1 MLRGELHR
9 RAVAERHY
17 KLDDALAVAR
27 GSDQLCAAKVAIGTG
42 KDFRAARRAAVNQ
55 NDGRHIDLV
64 SVGRIVLLS
73 HAVTPRRVDQKAV
86 RKHVVKHLDARIHHA
101 ARVVAE
107 VNDQALHALL
117 LKIVHRFLKL
127 FRGNRIELE
136 DADVANLIVP
146 HLGLHGRHLDVAARH
161 VEAEFFVRLSAE
173 YLDLYGRALFAAD
186 IACDKD
192 IQILSGHIVPV
203 NLIENIFR
211 LKACLFRRGTREHG
225 HDAAYLGLGIL
236 IQHRTDAGVLAAGL
250 FGQLLVLVRRVV
262 DRVGIAES
270 RQHAFINAVFHFCLL
285 LIKEE
290 VLVNHILQ
298 KPHFC
303 FYLGIIQILRILAR
317 IGSAALFRPVRLL
330 LCQHPDFPV
339 KQPENTAGK
348 EQQAAEQADKKAVPE
363 ADAPHPV
370 VARGAKR
377 GLGPLSLL

>member
-1 MLRGELHR
+1 ME
-9 RAVAERHY
+9 
-17 KLDDALAVAR
+17 
-27 GSDQLCAAKVAIGTG
+27 
-42 KDFRAARRAAVNQ
+42 
-55 NDGRHIDLV
+55 
-64 SVGRIVLLS
+64 
-73 HAVTPRRVDQKAV
+73 
-86 RKHVVKHLDARIHHA
+86 
-101 ARVVAE
+101 
-107 VNDQALHALL
+107 
-117 LKIVHRFLKL
+117 IVHRFFKL
-127 FRGNRIELE
+127 LGRNCVELE
-136 DADVANLIVP
+136 DADVADLIVP
-146 HLGLHGRHLDVAARH
+146 HLRFYGRHFDMAARH
-161 VEAEFFVRLSAE
+161 VKAEFLVCLTAE
-173 YLDLYGRALFAAD
+173 HLDLDGCALLAAN
-186 IACDKD
+186 ITRDKD

-203 NLIENIFR
+203 NLIEDILGLESR
-211 LKACLFRRGTREHG
+211 LFRRGAREYS

-236 IQHRTDAGVLAAGL
+236 IQHRTDAGVLAAGF
-250 FGQLLVLVRRVV
+250 FGQLLILVRRVV

-270 RQHAFINAVFHFCLL
+270 RQHAFINAVFHFCLM

>member
-1 MLRGELHR
+1 M
-9 RAVAERHY
+9 
-17 KLDDALAVAR
+17 
-27 GSDQLCAAKVAIGTG
+27 
-42 KDFRAARRAAVNQ
+42 
-55 NDGRHIDLV
+55 

-73 HAVTPRRVDQKAV
+73 HAVAARRVDQKAV
-86 RKHVVKHLDARIHHA
+86 RKHVVEHLDAGIHHA

-107 VNDQALHALL
+107 VNDQTLHPLL
-117 LKIVHRFLKL
+117 LEIVHRFLKL
-127 FRGNRIELE
+127 LGRNRIKLE
-136 DADVANLIVP
+136 NADVADLIVP
-146 HLGLHGRHLDVAARH
+146 HLGLYGRHLDMTPRH
-161 VEAEFFVRLSAE
+161 VKAQFLVRLAAE
-173 YLDLYGRALFAAD
+173 YLDLNGRALLAAD

-192 IQILSGHIVPV
+192 IQILAGHIVPV

-211 LKACLFRRGTREHG
+211 LKSCLFRRGTREHG
-225 HDAAYLGLGIL
+225 HNAAYLGLGIL
-236 IQHRTDAGVLAAGL
+236 IQDSADAGVLAAGL
-250 FGQLLVLVRRVV
+250 FGQLLILVRRVV

-348 EQQAAEQADKKAVPE
+348 EQQAAEQAGKKAVPE

>member
-1 MLRGELHR
+1 M
-9 RAVAERHY
+9 
-17 KLDDALAVAR
+17 
-27 GSDQLCAAKVAIGTG
+27 
-42 KDFRAARRAAVNQ
+42 
-55 NDGRHIDLV
+55 

-73 HAVTPRRVDQKAV
+73 HAVASRRVDQKAV
-86 RKHVVKHLDARIHHA
+86 RKHVVEHLDAGIHHA

-107 VNDQALHALL
+107 VYDQTLHALL
-117 LKIVHRFLKL
+117 LEILDRFFKL
-127 FRGNRIELE
+127 LGRNCVELE
-136 DADVANLIVP
+136 DADVADLIVP
-146 HLGLHGRHLDVAARH
+146 HLRFYGRHLDMTPRH
-161 VEAEFFVRLSAE
+161 VKAQFLVRLAAE
-173 YLDLYGRALFAAD
+173 HLDLDGCALLAAN
-186 IACDKD
+186 ITRDKH

-203 NLIENIFR
+203 NLIEDILGLESR
-211 LKACLFRRGTREHG
+211 LFRRGAREYI

-236 IQHRTDAGVLAAGL
+236 IQDSADAGVLAAGF
-250 FGQLLVLVRRVV
+250 FGQLLILVRRVV

-270 RQHAFINAVFHFCLL
+270 RQHAFINAVFHFCLV